1 MKRKTFAI
9 IFLFTCIISFSTLY
23 AADIKGKV
31 ILSHNGKPYSHGDIL
46 LTLRGAEEYIKA
58 KIESDGNFTFRDIKP
73 GKYEIKMD
81 LYSAT
86 PSGGEKREIEIKEE
100 DETLELN
107 LPISLSLLDKALVFT
122 KEGSDFI
129 WFPLMVALLLTIG
142 VVLTCLTR
150 LIQVRRLIP
159 SLKIVLRGAL
169 RKDKLE
175 KEEGDISPYAALMTA
190 LAATVGNGNIAGV
203 ATAIATG
210 GPGAPV
216 WMWIAG
222 FFGMATKYAE
232 GFLGVRFRIK
242 NERGEMSGGPMYY
255 ARYGIKNMYLAKF
268 MGMFFAICGAF
279 TCLFGSGNMAQS
291 NSMALIFND
300 QFGVPFWL
308 TGLVMFTMVGAV
320 ILGGIKRI
328 GSVSERLV
336 PTMIVLY
343 FGGAIVIIL
352 ANITNLPAAFAE
364 IFRCAFTVKAVGGA
378 MVGTSV
384 KLAISLGIRRGMLS
398 NESGLGSAGIAQASS
413 KSSDPSR
420 NGLIAMT
427 GTFIDTLVV
436 NTLTTLSIVITGM
449 YLKTA
454 AFGSSKGLTS
464 TALTAAAF
472 DSVIPFG
479 GYIIALCSFLFGYS
493 TLIAWCYY
501 GEKCLEY
508 IFGVRIIYPYRIAF
522 IILLFIGANI
532 QGAHLNIIWY
542 IGDMANAFMAFPNL
556 LSMIL
561 LAGLVGKVTT
571 KYFYK
576 KKKKESNI
584 LNA

>member
-1 MKRKTFAI
+1 MQKKNLVIF
-9 IFLFTCIISFSTLY
+9 FLFTFLISLSTLN

-31 ILSHNGKPYSHGDIL
+31 VLAQNGKPYFHGDIL
-46 LTLRGAEEYIKA
+46 LTRRGAEEYIKA

-86 PSGGEKREIEIKEE
+86 PSGGENREIEVKEE

-107 LPISLSLLDKALVFT
+107 FPITLSLLDRALVFT
-122 KEGSDFI
+122 KEASDFI

-142 VVLTCLTR
+142 VLLTCLTR
-150 LIQVRRLIP
+150 LIQVRRLIL
-159 SLKIVLRGAL
+159 SLKMVLRGAL
-169 RKDKLE
+169 RKDKLD

-222 FFGMATKYAE
+222 FLGMATKYAE

-255 ARYGIKNMYLAKF
+255 ARYGIKNTHLAKF

-279 TCLFGSGNMAQS
+279 TCLFGTGNMAQS
-291 NSMALIFND
+291 NSMALVFNV

-308 TGLVMFTMVGAV
+308 TGLVIFTMVGAV

-328 GSVSERLV
+328 GAVSERLV
-336 PTMIVLY
+336 PTMIILY
-343 FGGAIVIIL
+343 FGGAVVIIL

-384 KLAISLGIRRGMLS
+384 KLAISIGVRRGMLS
-398 NESGLGSAGIAQASS
+398 NESGLGSAAIAQASS
-413 KSSDPSR
+413 KSSDASR

-436 NTLTTLSIVITGM
+436 NTLTTLTIVITGT

-454 AFGSSKGLTS
+454 AFGSSEGLTS

-508 IFGVRIIYPYRIAF
+508 IFGIRIIFPYRIAF
-522 IILLFIGANI
+522 IVLLFIGSNI

-556 LSMIL
+556 LSMII

-576 KKKKESNI
+576 KKREI
-584 LNA
+584 

>member
-1 MKRKTFAI
+1 MKKKMFAI
-9 IFLFTCIISFSTLY
+9 IFISALVFSLSTLY

-31 ILSHNGKPYSHGDIL
+31 SLSPEGKPYTHGDIL
-46 LTLRGAEEYIKA
+46 LTPVGTEEYIKA
-58 KIESDGNFTFRDIKP
+58 EIDNQGNFNFQDIKP

-100 DETLELN
+100 DEIIELPFN
-107 LPISLSLLDKALVFT
+107 ISLSFLDKTLVFT
-122 KEGSDFI
+122 KETSDFI

-142 VVLTCLTR
+142 VVLTYLTR
-150 LIQVRRLIP
+150 LIQVRRLIL
-159 SLKIVLRGAL
+159 SLKMVLKGAL
-169 RKDKLE
+169 KKDKSE

-190 LAATVGNGNIAGV
+190 LAATVGNGNLAGV

-255 ARYGIKNMYLAKF
+255 ARYGIKNQSLAKF

-279 TCLFGSGNMAQS
+279 TCLFGTGNMAQS
-291 NSMALIFND
+291 NSMALVFND

-308 TGLVMFTMVGAV
+308 TGLVISIMVGAV
-320 ILGGIKRI
+320 IMGGIKRI
-328 GSVSERLV
+328 GGVSERLV
-336 PTMIVLY
+336 PTMIIFY
-343 FGGAIVIIL
+343 FGGALVVIL
-352 ANITNLPAAFAE
+352 ANITNLPAAFAV
-364 IFRCAFTVKAVGGA
+364 IFKSAFSVKAVGGA
-378 MVGTSV
+378 MIGTSV
-384 KLAISLGIRRGMLS
+384 RLAISIGVRRGLLS
-398 NESGLGSAGIAQASS
+398 NESGLGSAAIAQSAS

-436 NTLTTLSIVITGM
+436 NTLTTLTIVITGM
-449 YLKTA
+449 HLKTA
-454 AFGSSKGLTS
+454 AFGSSEGLTA
-464 TALTAAAF
+464 TKLTAAAF

-479 GYIIALCSFLFGYS
+479 GYIIALSSFLFGYS
-493 TLIAWCYY
+493 TLLGWCYY

-508 IFGVRIIYPYRIAF
+508 IFGVRIIHPYRIAF

-532 QGAHLNIIWY
+532 QGPHLNIVWY

-556 LSMIL
+556 VCLIIL
-561 LAGLVGKVTT
+561 GGLVGKATT

-576 KKKKESNI
+576 KNEKI
-584 LNA
+584 

>member
-1 MKRKTFAI
+1 MRKNIAVSV
-9 IFLFTCIISFSTLY
+9 FLCTSLLSLLPLN
-23 AADIKGKV
+23 AAEIKGK
-31 ILSHNGKPYSHGDIL
+31 ITLSPQGKPYTHGNML
-46 LTLRGAEEYIKA
+46 LMPLGEEKYTKAEIDPEGKYVY
-58 KIESDGNFTFRDIKP
+58 SDLMP
-73 GKYEIKMD
+73 GKYILKMD
-81 LYSAT
+81 LYSLT
-86 PSGGEKREIEIKEE
+86 PYDTEIEIGKETE
-100 DETLELN
+100 ILENDLDITL
-107 LPISLSLLDKALVFT
+107 SFLDKALVFT
-122 KEGSDFI
+122 KEASDFI
-129 WFPLMVALLLTIG
+129 WFPLMVALLLMIGILLTI
-142 VVLTCLTR
+142 LTR
-150 LIQVRRLIP
+150 FIQLRRLLL
-159 SLKIVLRGAL
+159 SLKMVLRGAL
-169 RKDKLE
+169 RKDKPS

-255 ARYGIKNMYLAKF
+255 ARHGIKNEKLAKF

-279 TCLFGSGNMAQS
+279 TCLFGTGNMAQS
-291 NSMALIFND
+291 NSMALAFND

-308 TGLVMFTMVGAV
+308 TGLVITTMVGAV

-328 GSVSERLV
+328 GGVSERLV
-336 PTMIVLY
+336 PTMIIFY
-343 FGGAIVIIL
+343 FGGAVVIIL
-352 ANITNLPAAFAE
+352 ANITNLPEAFSV
-364 IFRCAFTVKAVGGA
+364 IFKSAFSVKAAGGA

-384 KLAISLGIRRGMLS
+384 KLAISIGIRRGLLS
-398 NESGLGSAGIAQASS
+398 NESGLGSAAIAQSAS

-436 NTLTTLSIVITGM
+436 NTLTTLTIVITGM

-454 AFGSSKGLTS
+454 TFGSSEGLTS

-472 DSVIPFG
+472 DSVLPYG
-479 GYIIALCSFLFGYS
+479 GYIIALSSFLFGYS
-493 TLIAWCYY
+493 TLLGWCYY

-508 IFGVRIIYPYRIAF
+508 IFGVRIVYPFRIAF
-522 IILLFIGANI
+522 IILLFSGSII
-532 QGAHLNIIWY
+532 QGVHLNIIWY
-542 IGDMANAFMAFPNL
+542 IGDMANASMALPNL
-556 LSMIL
+556 ISLLI
-561 LAGLVGKVTT
+561 LAGMVGRVTT
-571 KYFYK
+571 EYFYK
-576 KKKKESNI
+576 KKK
-584 LNA
+584 

>member
-1 MKRKTFAI
+1 MKKKTLAI
-9 IFLFTCIISFSTLY
+9 IFLFALGSVSFLN

-31 ILSHNGKPYSHGDIL
+31 ILSQTEKPYSHGAIL
-46 LTLRGAEEYIKA
+46 LTLIGAEEYTKA
-58 KIESDGNFTFRDIKP
+58 EIEDDGSFIYRDLGP
-73 GKYEIKMD
+73 GKYLVKLD
-81 LYSAT
+81 LYSVT
-86 PSGGEKREIEIKEE
+86 PEGGEREIEIEE
-100 DETLELN
+100 KDETLELT
-107 LPISLSLLDKALVFT
+107 LPVSLTLLDKALVFT
-122 KEGSDFI
+122 KETSDFI
-129 WFPLMVALLLTIG
+129 WFPLMVALLFTIG
-142 VVLTCLTR
+142 VMLTILTR
-150 LIQVRRLIP
+150 LIQARRFFL
-159 SLKIVLRGAL
+159 SMKMVLRGAL
-169 RKDKLE
+169 KKDKVD

-242 NERGEMSGGPMYY
+242 NPRGEMSGGPMYY
-255 ARYGIKNMYLAKF
+255 ARYGIKKEKLAKF

-291 NSMALIFND
+291 NSMALIFNT

-308 TGLVMFTMVGAV
+308 TGLVITTMVGAV

-328 GSVSERLV
+328 GGVSERLV
-336 PTMIVLY
+336 PTMIILY
-343 FGGAIVIIL
+343 FGGALVIIL
-352 ANITNLPAAFAE
+352 ANITNLPAAFAV
-364 IFRCAFTVKAVGGA
+364 IFKSAFSIKAAGGA

-384 KLAISLGIRRGMLS
+384 KLAISIGVRRGMLS
-398 NESGLGSAGIAQASS
+398 NESGLGSAAIAQSAS

-436 NTLTTLSIVITGM
+436 NTLTTLTIVITGM

-454 AFGSSKGLTS
+454 AFGSSEGLTS

-493 TLIAWCYY
+493 TLLAWCYY

-532 QGAHLNIIWY
+532 TGAHLNIIWY
-542 IGDMANAFMAFPNL
+542 VGDIANASMAFPNL
-556 LSMIL
+556 LSLIL
-561 LAGLVGKVTT
+561 LAGLVGRVTT

-576 KKKKESNI
+576 K
-584 LNA
+584 